1 MKPQEPSQ
9 NEKLAKNL
17 FFNFKPP
24 YLKNPFS
31 DFKFFG
37 LYPHYIGYAL
47 SCVKISAK
55 SNHKFLRYPIIV
67 NSLIGLTYTGHS
79 PRPMSKSM
87 ASRRACGPPLAP
99 NHLRGRRCGQRCP
112 DDLSTNIFK
121 LSYYWDILGLFYL
134 ATFLFVFVVR
144 VSVLCQSALPSDRNP
159 GFCSVYIYTC
169 IYLYVYIYMYIY
181 VYICMTY
188 IYMYVYSAPRPK
200 P

>member
-55 SNHKFLRYPIIV
+55 SNHKFLSYSLKV
-67 NSLIGLTYTGHS
+67 NAIGYYIEQLQTS
-79 PRPMSKSM
+79 VFRPM
-87 ASRRACGPPLAP
+87 ANG
-99 NHLRGRRCGQRCP
+99 
-112 DDLSTNIFK
+112 
-121 LSYYWDILGLFYL
+121 
-134 ATFLFVFVVR
+134 
-144 VSVLCQSALPSDRNP
+144 
-159 GFCSVYIYTC
+159 
-169 IYLYVYIYMYIY
+169 
-181 VYICMTY
+181 
-188 IYMYVYSAPRPK
+188 
-200 P
+200 

>member
-1 MKPQEPSQ
+1 MKLQEPSQ

-24 YLKNPFS
+24 YLKNPCS
-31 DFKFFG
+31 DFKFVG

-79 PRPMSKSM
+79 PRPLSKSM

-112 DDLSTNIFK
+112 DDLSTNIFQF
-121 LSYYWDILGLFYL
+121 SYYSDIFLLDFLVCLCLLFP
-134 ATFLFVFVVR
+134 F
-144 VSVLCQSALPSDRNP
+144 
-159 GFCSVYIYTC
+159 
-169 IYLYVYIYMYIY
+169 YVYILIIYSYI
-181 VYICMTY
+181 
-188 IYMYVYSAPRPK
+188 
-200 P
+200 